1 MTKKKKKKF
10 FVISTFV
17 AQHAQT
23 HIQNVHNISAAIHLC
38 VCVCARARGL
48 FLEAAGRFVQ
58 RNSCPVFSLFFSF
71 FCVCVCVK
79 RSHGYGRRHLNVS
92 FSLSTSP
99 SLQTAPSLPWCF
111 IFKRPTSNSGCPPHD
126 NWIESSDIRFCLL
139 KKKGKLH

>member
-1 MTKKKKKKF
+1 KKKKKKF

-38 VCVCARARGL
+38 VCVCAREGVVFR
-48 FLEAAGRFVQ
+48 
-58 RNSCPVFSLFFSF
+58 SCFFF
-71 FCVCVCVK
+71 CVCVK

-126 NWIESSDIRFCLL
+126 NWIESSDIRFCFFL